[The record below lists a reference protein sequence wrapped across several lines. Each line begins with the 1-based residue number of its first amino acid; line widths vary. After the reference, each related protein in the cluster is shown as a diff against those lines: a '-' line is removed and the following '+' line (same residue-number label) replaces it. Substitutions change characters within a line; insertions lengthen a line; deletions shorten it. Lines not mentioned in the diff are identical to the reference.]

1 MFKLL
6 LLALSLLS
14 CIAFAQMPRTSPSS
28 VKLQAPRGSWG
39 LFTVDAESAWS
50 ENAAEVIVAVI
61 DTGADVT
68 HPDLRSALWTN
79 PGESGIVES
88 PKCHDQRFSQS
99 AFCDKARN
107 GVDDDGN
114 GFVDDVHGWNFASEN
129 NDLKDNA
136 GHGTHIAGIIGA
148 TGDFALRGVAP
159 NARLMI
165 LKYTD
170 PKTSGDPLMNTIHAI
185 EYATRMGA
193 KIINYSAGG
202 KRPSRLERDAIAA
215 AGARGVLF
223 IAAAG
228 NEGSNSDQSGY
239 FPADYDLPN
248 IVSVTAVDPSIQVL
262 KTSNYGS
269 RSVSVAA
276 PGERILSTV
285 PGGHYGLMT
294 GTSQATAFASGIA
307 ALLLGNRRGVMSPLA
322 IADAIAMSGV
332 TQESLRSK
340 TRSETLVNARRA
352 LVMHDSATS
361 ATGTV
366 VEEMRLEAKMLEAAL

>member
-1 MFKLL
+1 MFKILV
-6 LLALSLLS
+6 LSLLS
-14 CIAFAQMPRTSPSS
+14 CAALAQLPGPTSPPLP
-28 VKLQAPRGSWG
+28 VVRGSWG
-39 LFTVDAESAWS
+39 LLSVDAESAWS
-50 ENAAEVIVAVI
+50 LPTNEIVVAVI
-61 DTGADVT
+61 DTGAELE

-79 PGESGIVES
+79 PGESGVVDH
-88 PKCHDQRFSQS
+88 PKCRDNRYVRS
-99 AFCDKARN
+99 AFCDKSRN
-107 GVDDDGN
+107 GLDDDGN
-114 GFVDDVHGWNFASEN
+114 GFIDDVHGWNFAGDN
-129 NDLKDNA
+129 NNLKDNA

-170 PKTSGDPLMNTIHAI
+170 PKGSGDPLMNTIHAI

-215 AGARGVLF
+215 AGTRGILF

-228 NEGSNSDQSGY
+228 NEGSDSDRSGY

-248 IVSVTAVDPSIQVL
+248 ILSVTAVDPTNNIL
-262 KTSNYGS
+262 KSSNYGS

-285 PGGHYGLMT
+285 PGGRYGLMT
-294 GTSQATAFASGIA
+294 GTSQATAFATGIA
-307 ALLLGNRRGVMSPLA
+307 ALLLGNRRGFMPPLA
-322 IADAIAMSGV
+322 VADAIALSGV
-332 TQESLRSK
+332 TQDSLRAK

-352 LVMHDSATS
+352 LVMHDQSTS
-361 ATGTV
+361 ANGIV
-366 VEEMRLEAKMLEAAL
+366 VEEMMVEAKMMEAAL